1 MSILAL
7 GLIVI
12 SAFMH
17 ATWNY
22 LAKQSKSG
30 FSFVWLYT
38 LIGTIVYIPAVAV
51 VLKVQDVSFGW
62 MEAAFI
68 LGSALIHIAYALTL
82 QKGYKIGDF
91 SLVYPVA
98 RGTGPMIVAI
108 AAVFIYDE
116 HLTTLGTIG
125 VVFIIGSI
133 FVITGGFQAIRDAK
147 TLVPLLYG
155 LLIGLFISGY
165 TLLDKGAV
173 SVMLISPIILNYGSN
188 LMQLIILGPIA
199 KRRWGDIRHDWKYH
213 RKEAIGVG
221 ILSPLAYILVL
232 TAMSFTQVSH
242 VAPVREISIL
252 IGTMIGTRILKE
264 GFGTRRIIAAST
276 MVIGVI
282 AVALSGG

>member
-7 GLIVI
+7 SLIII
-12 SAFMH
+12 SACMH

-22 LAKQSKSG
+22 LAKKSKGG
-30 FSFVWLYT
+30 FSFVLLHT
-38 LIGTIVYIPAVAV
+38 LVSTIVYFPAVV
-51 VLKVQDVSFGW
+51 IVFIVQDVSIGW

-98 RGTGPMIVAI
+98 RGTGPMIVAV

-116 HLTTLGTIG
+116 HLTALGTFG
-125 VVFIIGSI
+125 VICIIGSI
-133 FVITGGFQAIRDAK
+133 FVITGGPRAIRDAK

-165 TLLDKGAV
+165 TLLDKGAM

-188 LMQLIILGPIA
+188 LIQLIILSSIA
-199 KRRWGDIRHDWKYH
+199 KRKWSHVRYEWKH
-213 RKEAIGVG
+213 HPKEAIGVG

-232 TAMSFTQVSH
+232 TAMTFTQVSH
-242 VAPVREISIL
+242 VAPVREISIV
-252 IGTMIGTRILKE
+252 IGTIIGTKILHE
-264 GFGTRRIIAAST
+264 GFGIRRIIAAGT

-282 AVALSGG
+282 AVAVSGS

>member
-1 MSILAL
+1 
-7 GLIVI
+7 
-12 SAFMH
+12 
-17 ATWNY
+17 
-22 LAKQSKSG
+22 
-30 FSFVWLYT
+30 
-38 LIGTIVYIPAVAV
+38 
-51 VLKVQDVSFGW
+51 
-62 MEAAFI
+62 
-68 LGSALIHIAYALTL
+68 HIAYALTL

-165 TLLDKGAV
+165 TLIDMGAV

-188 LMQLIILGPIA
+188 LMQLIILSLIA
-199 KRRWGDIRHDWKYH
+199 KSLWGDLRYDWRNY
-213 RKEAIGVG
+213 RND
-221 ILSPLAYILVL
+221 
-232 TAMSFTQVSH
+232 
-242 VAPVREISIL
+242 
-252 IGTMIGTRILKE
+252 
-264 GFGTRRIIAAST
+264 
-276 MVIGVI
+276 
-282 AVALSGG
+282 

>member
-1 MSILAL
+1 MSVLAL

-22 LAKQSKSG
+22 LAKQSGGG

-38 LIGTIVYIPAVAV
+38 LVGTVVYIPAVAV
-51 VLKVQDVSFGW
+51 VFMVQDVSIGW

-68 LGSALIHIAYALTL
+68 LGSGIIHIAYALTL

-98 RGTGPMIVAI
+98 RGTGPMIVAV

-116 HLTTLGTIG
+116 HLTALGTMG
-125 VVFIIGSI
+125 VIFIIGSI
-133 FVITGGFQAIRDAK
+133 FVITGGLQAIRDAK
-147 TLVPLLYG
+147 ALVPLLYG
-155 LLIGLFISGY
+155 LLVGVFISGY

-173 SVMLISPIILNYGSN
+173 SVMMISPILLNYGSN
-188 LMQLIILGPIA
+188 LAQLIILGPIA
-199 KRRWGDIRHDWKYH
+199 KRKWSDVRYDWAHH
-213 RKEAIGVG
+213 RTEVIGVG

-232 TAMSFTQVSH
+232 TAMTFTQVSH

-252 IGTMIGTRILKE
+252 IGTIIGTKILRE
-264 GFGTRRIIAAST
+264 GFGVRRVIAATT

-282 AVALSGG
+282 AVAVSGG